1 MAHRTHIVD
10 DSCQIANGSSRR
22 KTRLMTLGDL
32 DRRTRVAA
40 RAFELADRLL
50 SERQPAGELRQAIT
64 RDVALL
70 CVMIEDA
77 AARWLAGEPI
87 DPSAI
92 ATLLNA
98 RRRDAELIGIDPELK
113 NVTPDLRT
121 YLAQKAA
128 APESEAA

>member
-1 MAHRTHIVD
+1 MTTTSTQVD
-10 DSCQIANGSSRR
+10 TRYGADAPPKGR
-22 KTRLMTLGDL
+22 KTRLLTLADL
-32 DRRTRVAA
+32 DGRTRAA
-40 RAFELADRLL
+40 SRAFELSDRLL
-50 SERQPAGELRQAIT
+50 NERRPAGELRKAIT

-113 NVTPDLRT
+113 NVTPDP
-121 YLAQKAA
+121 LAYAA
-128 APESEAA
+128 EYDADAA